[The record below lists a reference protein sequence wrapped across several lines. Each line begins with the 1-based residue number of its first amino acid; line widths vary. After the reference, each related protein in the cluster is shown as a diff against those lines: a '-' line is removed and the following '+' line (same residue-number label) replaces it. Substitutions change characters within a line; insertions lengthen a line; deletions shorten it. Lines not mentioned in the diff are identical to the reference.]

1 MSRNKPKPFKDN
13 MIVINMSSHKFPSF
27 KEVEG
32 KEWIYYGEK
41 NNYPQYLLDLYYKCS
56 KHNAIVNG
64 KAKYVAGVGWE
75 KAGDVVV
82 NLDNQNLNDFTYKV
96 ALDRQLYNG
105 RAIEVIWNNG
115 GTGAEFR
122 HVDFSKVRSNKD
134 NTKFFYTSKWQN
146 KYGSMKTDPENN
158 EDWEVYEP
166 FDPNSRKGKQL
177 IYYKC
182 YSPGLETYPLPEY
195 KAALLYIELEYEISN
210 YWFNRVKN
218 GFMPSAIINF
228 YMGQPTDDEM
238 KKIEQKV
245 RENFAGTDNSGQF
258 IVNFS
263 SGKDFAADVQQLNP
277 PELGVQYTT
286 LNDTVQQE
294 IFTGHNITS
303 PMLFGIKTPGQ
314 LGGRTELIEQ
324 SELLQNWY
332 VNPIQLETEIFFAQ
346 YIFPYI
352 KGMKGEMKLRKQ
364 DPIGYQFSESVMVKY
379 LPEKAISEMIAKKM
393 SIDLTKYP
401 EFEKERKEKKEAELK
416 PQRFSKDREKIIL
429 AELKKKAKKRNG
441 KVLYK
446 RSVTYEMSKNLKDSE
461 QEMVMKFAEEK
472 KIAPVIIGKPTSTPT
487 LKPVKAPT
495 EIISV
500 VYYYDWIEGFSD
512 ADADTSR
519 EFCIDLMAMSKAGE
533 RWTREDIETIS
544 TTGYDDTWSGAPD
557 IWSIR
562 GGWYTRP
569 NTDIHI
575 PHCRHEWVQEVIRE
589 II

>member
-1 MSRNKPKPFKDN
+1 
-13 MIVINMSSHKFPSF
+13 
-27 KEVEG
+27 
-32 KEWIYYGEK
+32 
-41 NNYPQYLLDLYYKCS
+41 
-56 KHNAIVNG
+56 
-64 KAKYVAGVGWE
+64 
-75 KAGDVVV
+75 
-82 NLDNQNLNDFTYKV
+82 
-96 ALDRQLYNG
+96 
-105 RAIEVIWNNG
+105 
-115 GTGAEFR
+115 
-122 HVDFSKVRSNKD
+122 
-134 NTKFFYTSKWQN
+134 
-146 KYGSMKTDPENN
+146 
-158 EDWEVYEP
+158 
-166 FDPNSRKGKQL
+166 
-177 IYYKC
+177 
-182 YSPGLETYPLPEY
+182 
-195 KAALLYIELEYEISN
+195 
-210 YWFNRVKN
+210 
-218 GFMPSAIINF
+218 
-228 YMGQPTDDEM
+228 
-238 KKIEQKV
+238 
-245 RENFAGTDNSGQF
+245 
-258 IVNFS
+258 
-263 SGKDFAADVQQLNP
+263 
-277 PELGVQYTT
+277 
-286 LNDTVQQE
+286 
-294 IFTGHNITS
+294 
-303 PMLFGIKTPGQ
+303 
-314 LGGRTELIEQ
+314 
-324 SELLQNWY
+324 
-332 VNPIQLETEIFFAQ
+332 
-346 YIFPYI
+346 
-352 KGMKGEMKLRKQ
+352 
-364 DPIGYQFSESVMVKY
+364 
-379 LPEKAISEMIAKKM
+379 MIAKKM

-557 IWSIR
+557 IWSMR
-562 GGWYTRP
+562 GGWYARP